1 MGKMHG
7 QRSILCRRNWRLV
20 AGAALLSFAL
30 PSCTALAEKTPLNA
44 IDKSVSPEEK
54 EFTSSDPDVTSFLKY
69 TADGFLEHSPNLY
82 FETRFP
88 SVKYDTDS
96 HNFKYYMK
104 AYGPFLV
111 DQVKPITR
119 NAGTVELDADRV
131 IVIRYPVET
140 AGAEPIEPRIVKI
153 YPEDP
158 AYSNYLERYHLK
170 NIGDAVIMKLD

>member
-1 MGKMHG
+1 M
-7 QRSILCRRNWRLV
+7 
-20 AGAALLSFAL
+20 
-30 PSCTALAEKTPLNA
+30 
-44 IDKSVSPEEK
+44 
-54 EFTSSDPDVTSFLKY
+54 TSFLKY